1 MARGQAETLGQTIQ
15 RHFETSTYWE
25 FEKSLGNGGYG
36 LAILLRQKA
45 GFGSDGRRI
54 ALKVALPRE
63 AQSLRDEINWLKV
76 RIAVL
81 YLTSCD
87 NAAQPDWESNPRI
100 LEQQPLPAQTAFN
113 SLVQLEG
120 PVVALEYIEN
130 GDLLSL
136 FYRMMDED
144 AHMPNRMIWSLFLCL
159 IRACIG
165 MAYPIGSS
173 LDIEPILETMPRD
186 GRPPRGIT
194 HNDIA
199 LRNIML
205 GEPDDLPEHRIGHIY
220 KHIDFGLTGELSVP
234 ASAPGRNLFA
244 IAQDKRSPF
253 LREQIVGYM
262 IKMADLNMRTTQL
275 HKGFETF
282 GGEFLRQ
289 SWGNPYPW
297 LDKDLAE
304 LIAECLYEDSAH
316 RPSLQTALMRAS
328 DAVMNKRPRDFRNP
342 REENDD
348 AINSF
353 VQRSVPV
360 RPVVP

>member
-25 FEKSLGNGGYG
+25 FEKSLGNGGYS

-63 AQSLRDEINWLKV
+63 AQSLRDEINWLKQLHGSKHIV
-76 RIAVL
+76 RILA
-81 YLTSCD
+81 SCD
-87 NAAQPDWESNPRI
+87 DATQPDWESNPGI
-100 LEQQPLPAQTAFN
+100 LEEKPLPAQTAFN
-113 SLVQLEG
+113 SLTQLEG

-136 FYRMMDED
+136 FYRIMDED
-144 AHMPNRMIWSLFLCL
+144 VHMPNRMIWSLFLCL

-173 LDIEPILETMPRD
+173 LDTEPILETMPRD
-186 GRPPRGIT
+186 SKPPRGIT

-220 KHIDFGLTGELSVP
+220 KLIDFGLTGELSVP

-244 IAQDKRSPF
+244 IA
-253 LREQIVGYM
+253 QIVGYM

-348 AINSF
+348 AIDSF
-353 VQRSVPV
+353 VQRSVSV